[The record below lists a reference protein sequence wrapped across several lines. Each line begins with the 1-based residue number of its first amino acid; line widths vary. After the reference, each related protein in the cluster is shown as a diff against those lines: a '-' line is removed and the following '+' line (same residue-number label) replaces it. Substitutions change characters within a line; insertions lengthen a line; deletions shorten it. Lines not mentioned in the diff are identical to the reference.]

1 MEHASAITAETK
13 ASSLIKLKNQ
23 NIEIAAFEKF

>member
-13 ASSLIKLKNQ
+13 ASSFTKLKNQ
-23 NIEIAAFEKF
+23 NIEIAAF